1 MFTSSSRGWNTK
13 LWAVCGVLA
22 ILSLSL
28 VFAAGCASGGA
39 EPQMQTGAVTV
50 YTYDAD
56 APADASARFFYSK
69 EKDEEKT
76 VWDESRT
83 AWCVEATPKEA
94 IGAIGLETAPY
105 TKESP
110 YPEFLLNSADGSKSV
125 KLDAT
130 AMVYVVNNW
139 DRPIT
144 ITETSAPEEDLV
156 YALPTGKDLIN
167 ATMGNDGRGLY
178 AWLKDGPGL
187 FSSYCA
193 GWLFPHQELTPD
205 QEAYETWEKAL
216 YYSEAVSGKRH
227 PFIVGLHVDSDMI
240 QGKEIR
246 PQERSEEPMK
256 VKLEYRAESTGAT
269 PADTPVQMLAV
280 AFSTYFGA
288 QLNFQY

>member
-1 MFTSSSRGWNTK
+1 
-13 LWAVCGVLA
+13 
-22 ILSLSL
+22 
-28 VFAAGCASGGA
+28 
-39 EPQMQTGAVTV
+39 MQTGAVTV

-56 APADASARFFYSK
+56 AAADASARFFYSE

-156 YALPTGKDLIN
+156 YALPTGTDLIN
-167 ATMGNDGRGLY
+167 ATMGNDEKKRGLY

-193 GWLFPHQELTPD
+193 DWLFPNGDSTSAD
-205 QEAYETWEKAL
+205 TASETWDKAL
-216 YYSEAVSGKRH
+216 YYSGAVSGKQH
-227 PFIVGLHVDSDMI
+227 PFIVGLYVDSGMI
-240 QGKEIR
+240 QGKEIL
-246 PQERSEEPMK
+246 PQERSKEPMK
-256 VKLEYRAESTGAT
+256 VKLEYQAESTGAT

>member
-1 MFTSSSRGWNTK
+1 
-13 LWAVCGVLA
+13 
-22 ILSLSL
+22 
-28 VFAAGCASGGA
+28 
-39 EPQMQTGAVTV
+39 MQTGAVTV

-56 APADASARFFYSK
+56 AAADASARFFYSE

-76 VWDESRT
+76 VWNESRT

-105 TKESP
+105 TKEGSP
-110 YPEFLLNSADGSKSV
+110 YPEFVLNSADGSKSV

-156 YALPTGKDLIN
+156 YALPTGTDLIN
-167 ATMGNDGRGLY
+167 ATMGNDEKKRGLY
-178 AWLKDGPGL
+178 AWLKAGPGL

-193 GWLFPHQELTPD
+193 DWLFPHGDSTSAD
-205 QEAYETWEKAL
+205 TASETWGKAL
-216 YYSEAVSGKRH
+216 YYSGAVSEKRH

-256 VKLEYRAESTGAT
+256 VKLEYRAESTGAR

-280 AFSTYFGA
+280 AFCTYFGA